1 MPQLL
6 SSKNLLLSTRPL
18 TVGVLADEAALRRF
32 IAMTPAEQ
40 EATCDL
46 AELRLDQLPF
56 TSNDLMSL
64 LEGLE
69 TPLLLTARH
78 PAEGG
83 FAPTD
88 PSERMAMIEPL
99 LHRAALID
107 LEIRSATEMQPLI
120 KKARALDIPVV
131 GSFHDFHTTP
141 PDGVLEGAMGF
152 AQTAGLDAVK
162 FATFLN
168 SEEDLIRLIR
178 LASTQHRLRTAVM
191 GMGPWGR
198 VSRLVLAKCGSLL
211 NYGYVGDSN
220 APGQWPAARLK
231 ALLSEI

>member
-32 IAMTPAEQ
+32 VAMTPQ
-40 EATCDL
+40 ERQSTCDV
-46 AELRLDQLPF
+46 AEVRLDQLPF
-56 TSNDLMSL
+56 SSDELRGL
-64 LEGLE
+64 LEGWD
-69 TPLLLTARH
+69 TPILLTARH
-78 PAEGG
+78 PLEGG

-88 PSERMAMIEPL
+88 PVQRMAMIEPL
-99 LHRAALID
+99 LDRAALLD
-107 LEIRSATEMQPLI
+107 LEIRSAAEMQPLI
-120 KKARALDIPVV
+120 QKARAQGVPVI

-141 PDGVLEGAMGF
+141 PDGVLEGALGF
-152 AQTAGLDAVK
+152 AQTAGLDAAK
-162 FATFLN
+162 FATFVN
-168 SEEDLIRLIR
+168 SHDDLVRLIN
-178 LASTQHRLRTAVM
+178 LTSGQHRLRLAVM

-211 NYGYVGDSN
+211 NYGYVGESN

>member
-1 MPQLL
+1 M
-6 SSKNLLLSTRPL
+6 SATERES
-18 TVGVLADEAALRRF
+18 
-32 IAMTPAEQ
+32 
-40 EATCDL
+40 TCDL
-46 AELRLDQLPF
+46 AEVRLDQLPF
-56 TSNDLMSL
+56 SPDELRSML
-64 LEGLE
+64 DDID

-88 PSERMAMIEPL
+88 PVQRMAMIEPL
-99 LHRAALID
+99 LDRAALVD

-120 KKARALDIPVV
+120 KKARALDVPVV
-131 GSFHDFHTTP
+131 GSFHDFHSTP

-168 SEEDLIRLIR
+168 SEEDLVRLIR
-178 LASTQHRLRTAVM
+178 LASAQHRLRTAVM

-231 ALLSEI
+231 TLLSEI